1 MFTFNFLFA
10 FGFIHA
16 GFNLPINNYRN
27 NNLIGGCHSTLYG
40 CCLDNTTACNNFD
53 CSNCNSTTSFNTTS
67 FNTTSF
73 NATSF
78 NTTHIIGGCEST
90 LYGCCLDNTTAC
102 SNFDCSNCNSTYIH
116 NTNHTYNQTKVNHS
130 VIWRRRESDVVY

>member
-53 CSNCNSTTSFNTTS
+53 CSNCNST
-67 FNTTSF
+67 
-73 NATSF
+73 
-78 NTTHIIGGCEST
+78 
-90 LYGCCLDNTTAC
+90 
-102 SNFDCSNCNSTYIH
+102 YIH